1 MHPTRGSTMPT
12 AMAASRA
19 RNHVLAPFRIIR
31 TPGPRPRAS
40 AFAERFVDTV
50 RRPCLDGADVHPASA
65 RGLYFVSSSVTTTA
79 IGRTEPLTRRHR
91 SRCPQ
96 CHHRNRVPCH
106 ATAKIGPDRWSHP
119 RIRTGCVRRSHEVL
133 GTSTAER
140 SAAMSSS
147 AMAFTSV
154 VDHVQGPTSELLYCH
169 TDNTGLPH
177 R

>member
-1 MHPTRGSTMPT
+1 MATLVLLLGLERLIT
-12 AMAASRA
+12 ANVELSGRVGGVLPGRKVSRA
-19 RNHVLAPFRIIR
+19 TTEIV
-31 TPGPRPRAS
+31 S
-40 AFAERFVDTV
+40 
-50 RRPCLDGADVHPASA
+50 RR
-65 RGLYFVSSSVTTTA
+65 
-79 IGRTEPLTRRHR
+79 
-91 SRCPQ
+91 
-96 CHHRNRVPCH
+96 H

-154 VDHVQGPTSELLYCH
+154 VDQVQGPTSELLYCH